1 MVAAASFKVG
11 SQSRRGEEREER
23 KEREEGR
30 KERQERERRKNKGG
44 WKEAYTHTQ
53 KKIHFSADTLQTS
66 SGTISIL
73 CVQHWQAQKTTVCLP
88 AQPRPQSQLHS
99 LAGTKHPS
107 TNTQKYPLPRLGT
120 KYPEKLIG
128 PLCHLLC

>member
-1 MVAAASFKVG
+1 MR
-11 SQSRRGEEREER
+11 QRRWRDERGR
-23 KEREEGR
+23 KGR
-30 KERQERERRKNKGG
+30 KERKDREEGEGRERRKNKGG
-44 WKEAYTHTQ
+44 WKEAYIHTQ
-53 KKIHFSADTLQTS
+53 KRIHFSADTLQTS
-66 SGTISIL
+66 SGTSSIL
-73 CVQHWQAQKTTVCLP
+73 CVQHRQAQKTTVCLP

-99 LAGTKHPS
+99 LAGTKYPS